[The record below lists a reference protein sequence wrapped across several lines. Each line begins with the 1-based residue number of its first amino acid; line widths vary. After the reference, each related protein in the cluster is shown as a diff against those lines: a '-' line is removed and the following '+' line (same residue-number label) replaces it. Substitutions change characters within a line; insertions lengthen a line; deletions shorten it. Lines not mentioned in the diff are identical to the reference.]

1 MNEQKPEEK
10 KPSADISKMVAPELP
25 KTKMVKIKALRDCQ
39 IDRDT
44 MLVVGEI
51 AEVPEKLAHDF
62 CLPIESYLG
71 QGGEWSEDSALR
83 DRPVIR
89 RAMLV

>member
-1 MNEQKPEEK
+1 MNEPKAEEK
-10 KPSADISKMVAPELP
+10 KPSSDIARMVAPEAP

-44 MLVVGEI
+44 LLVAGDT

-62 CLPIESYLG
+62 CLPIETYLG
-71 QGGEWSEDSALR
+71 QGGEWTEESALR